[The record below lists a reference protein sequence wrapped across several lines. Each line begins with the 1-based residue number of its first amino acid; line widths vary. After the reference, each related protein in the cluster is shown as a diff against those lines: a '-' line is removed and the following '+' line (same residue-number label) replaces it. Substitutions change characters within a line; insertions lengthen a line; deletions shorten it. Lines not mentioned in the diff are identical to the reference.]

1 MNRILRVKEIS
12 ELLGLSKSTIWRM
25 RRDGL
30 FPAPLKIGP
39 RAVGWRESDVTDWIK
54 SRDRLQ

>member
-25 RRDGL
+25 RREGL
-30 FPAPLKIGP
+30 FPAPLRLGP